1 MLSKCFGIGLN
12 RLLRLGNMEP
22 PICRN
27 VRSRRHPDQRCNN
40 PAVHGEY
47 CGLHHKH
54 PNPYK
59 SRAKLSM
66 DETPVNSIVIPM
78 DSNTCVKKI
87 QAWWRLYGR
96 LKAFYRQ
103 GPARWNRT
111 VSTNDTDFYSME
123 NMCDLSGEYVFSF
136 VENNKCAYSFDIR
149 SLATLLEKHDI
160 PENPYTRVAF
170 TERSLEKARTFIRW
184 SRKKG
189 VDTRWAPIEP
199 ETPDQRFRLK
209 VTDLFQKIDELN
221 YYTKPDWFVNLS
233 VDNLRCFY
241 VELYDIWFHRAEL
254 TAEMRRTIIPSPA
267 HPFRYNINEIVAN
280 RSLDFLRKVN
290 MDIIRMFI
298 SAANDRS
305 ERTLGAM
312 YIVTVMTLVNSECRE
327 MYPWLY
333 ESASPGI
340 YSRYQT
346 FNVEGPDHVLNL
358 IMNQLNLNQIN
369 QFHPNIFMQPFVP
382 LLVPALPAPEELALA
397 LIGSVTAPASAAD
410 DPAAA
415 PAADQPNNIQ

>member
-1 MLSKCFGIGLN
+1 
-12 RLLRLGNMEP
+12 
-22 PICRN
+22 
-27 VRSRRHPDQRCNN
+27 
-40 PAVHGEY
+40 
-47 CGLHHKH
+47 
-54 PNPYK
+54 
-59 SRAKLSM
+59 
-66 DETPVNSIVIPM
+66 
-78 DSNTCVKKI
+78 
-87 QAWWRLYGR
+87 
-96 LKAFYRQ
+96 
-103 GPARWNRT
+103 
-111 VSTNDTDFYSME
+111 ME
-123 NMCDLSGEYVFSF
+123 NICDLSGEYVFSF
-136 VENNKCAYSFDIR
+136 VENNKCTYSFDIR

-170 TERSLEKARTFIRW
+170 TERSLEKARAFIRW

-199 ETPDQRFRLK
+199 GTPDQRFRLK

-233 VDNLRCFY
+233 IDNLRCFY

-298 SAANDRS
+298 SAAHDRS

-340 YSRYQT
+340 YSRYHT
-346 FNVEGPDHVLNL
+346 FNVEGQDHVLNL
-358 IMNQLNLNQIN
+358 IMNQLNLNQLNLNQIN
-369 QFHPNIFMQPFVP
+369 QFHPNIFIQPFIP
-382 LLVPALPAPEELALA
+382 GPEELTFA
-397 LIGSVTAPASAAD
+397 LIGSAPAPAPAPAPASA
-410 DPAAA
+410 PEEE
-415 PAADQPNNIQ
+415 QPNNIQ